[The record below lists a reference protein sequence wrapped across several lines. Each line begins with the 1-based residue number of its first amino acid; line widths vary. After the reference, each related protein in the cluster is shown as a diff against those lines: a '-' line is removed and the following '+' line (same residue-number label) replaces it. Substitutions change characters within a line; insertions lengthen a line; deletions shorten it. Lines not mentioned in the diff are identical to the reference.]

1 MQTFRQIFWNIAED
15 FKWSVIHLGIIFFLL
30 KYFPLRNSKQ
40 IKIRLTLG
48 GVEVEEGE
56 EEPVIPISS
65 ATFLYFHSPKVAL
78 RHSKALTG
86 LRRGVII
93 ICLKEVTLADFK
105 SQTKD
110 FKQLLCVCGDHE
122 TFYDPIQSQE
132 FKKTLWNRVFRAV

>member
-1 MQTFRQIFWNIAED
+1 M
-15 FKWSVIHLGIIFFLL
+15 
-30 KYFPLRNSKQ
+30 
-40 IKIRLTLG
+40 
-48 GVEVEEGE
+48 EEGE

-65 ATFLYFHSPKVAL
+65 ATFLYFHSPKVAF
-78 RHSKALTG
+78 RRG

-110 FKQLLCVCGDHE
+110 FKQLLCACGDHE

-132 FKKTLWNRVFRAV
+132 F

>member
-1 MQTFRQIFWNIAED
+1 MKWHTFSHYI
-15 FKWSVIHLGIIFFLL
+15 FLL
-30 KYFPLRNSKQ
+30 KDFPFQNSKQ
-40 IKIRLTLG
+40 IKIPLTLG

-93 ICLKEVTLADFK
+93 ICPKEVTLADFE
-105 SQTKD
+105 SQTKN
-110 FKQLLCVCGDHE
+110 FKQLLCACGDHIKNK

-132 FKKTLWNRVFRAV
+132 FKKTCETDYSEQCKDWIST

>member
-1 MQTFRQIFWNIAED
+1 M
-15 FKWSVIHLGIIFFLL
+15 
-30 KYFPLRNSKQ
+30 
-40 IKIRLTLG
+40 
-48 GVEVEEGE
+48 EEGE

-132 FKKTLWNRVFRAV
+132 FKKPCETEYSEQCKD

>member
-1 MQTFRQIFWNIAED
+1 MQTFRQIFWNLAED

-40 IKIRLTLG
+40 IKIPLTLG
-48 GVEVEEGE
+48 GVEVEEVE

-110 FKQLLCVCGDHE
+110 FKQLLCACGDHE

-132 FKKTLWNRVFRAV
+132 F